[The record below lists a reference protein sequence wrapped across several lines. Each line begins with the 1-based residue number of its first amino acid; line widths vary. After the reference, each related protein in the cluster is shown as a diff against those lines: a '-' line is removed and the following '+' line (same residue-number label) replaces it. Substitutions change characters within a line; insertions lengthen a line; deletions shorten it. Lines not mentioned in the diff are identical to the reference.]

1 MMLES
6 SPPDRKLDTGT
17 SATRCA
23 LTDSSITDF
32 RSAGGLARAGRSHVP
47 DLPVLPDL
55 ELAAG
60 PDPGPGACRELVH
73 ALDGAALLGDPV
85 IEHGGDE
92 RARLD
97 PQFRAER
104 RDDRL
109 ELGGEDD
116 AVAALGVEEG
126 LDAERVAG
134 EHQLAGRRVGDRERE
149 HAAEL
154 VEGGRPPVP
163 PALEH
168 YLGVRGSNEGRAGG
182 LQLGPQL
189 LVVVKLAVVDQRQA
203 ALAHRLVG
211 RGGEVDDRQPPVT
224 RGASRPAR
232 PRGSTPRPRQ
242 DRGARSGRS

>member
-23 LTDSSITDF
+23 LTDSSMTDF
-32 RSAGGLARAGRSHVP
+32 RSAAGFRRSGGRHVLH
-47 DLPVLPDL
+47 LPVLPDL
-55 ELAAG
+55 KRAARPDPRPGAGRELA
-60 PDPGPGACRELVH
+60 H

-85 IEHGGDE
+85 IEHGRDQ

-97 PQFRAER
+97 PQFGAEG

-116 AVAALGVEEG
+116 AVAALGVEER

-149 HAAEL
+149 HAAEP
-154 VEGGRPPVP
+154 VERGGPPVP
-163 PALEH
+163 PALKH
-168 YLGVRGSNEGRAGG
+168 HLGVRGGDEGRARG
-182 LQLGPQL
+182 LQLRPQL
-189 LVVVKLAVVDQRQA
+189 LVVVELAVVEQRQV
-203 ALAHRLVG
+203 ALAQRLVG
-211 RGGEVDDRQPPVT
+211 RGRTDR
-224 RGASRPAR
+224 
-232 PRGSTPRPRQ
+232 
-242 DRGARSGRS
+242 